1 MRSFSSSSSLRCPE
15 MVCSSC
21 TFCSATSIS
30 LSSAVR
36 NSISNSTAVCF
47 CSNSWHS
54 RSCSACLRWMTLW
67 CSANRRSSFARL
79 ALSRSDMCL
88 FSNSDICCVLVLAT
102 LRLRKLLALIH
113 LARLEMPDL
122 RLECVPLLC
131 EAIAACRLDFPRLL
145 QVVDALCQCLDLC
158 PQAGLCPLHFLCFYQ
173 LLRLGTQ
180 AIFKACPLFDLRLL
194 EMLGFVVV
202 ARQDVRL
209 VRLVVNEGLGHAE
222 VLFDAIL
229 LLAKSGCDSFETRE
243 HGEPKFVDCRHV
255 YAAPVASILQE
266 LGKIECGIGL
276 AGLVTRV
283 IRVAAI
289 ARLQRMLARGRV
301 RVGRSASRRHF
312 HHSSGVMAVLR
323 SPLFRLCCWWRYWC
337 GVDRKASQ
345 LHRLTGKL
353 FDLPNNNQLIMRDV
367 FPLGSRCTSFLCLKV
382 VWVV

>member
-1 MRSFSSSSSLRCPE
+1 MRPLGNGHFGPAGERPYIPLFGCAKLNLKLDCGVLLLQQLALAELLGLLALDDLVVFRKQT
-15 MVCSSC
+15 VQ
-21 TFCSATSIS
+21 FCETR
-30 LSSAVR
+30 LVAVR
-36 NSISNSTAVCF
+36 
-47 CSNSWHS
+47 H
-54 RSCSACLRWMTLW
+54 
-67 CSANRRSSFARL
+67 
-79 ALSRSDMCL
+79 
-88 FSNSDICCVLVLAT
+88 VLVFQLGYLLCARFLAT